1 MGWTA
6 WGCSGSHALVR
17 ALLPARSQSGSGGPQ
32 EAGRADGRTR
42 GGDRA
47 LEQGRGGGPETPPNS
62 GRERSLSPRGQDR
75 GRWVGALSSARGA
88 TEARV
93 PEEEEVAR
101 KLQAKH
107 LSKGPRKQSLL
118 ELGGLFLSGKEKG
131 CFRDWENQTA
141 TSDCLPQNIIK
152 KKTFTSSHLPPAPET
167 GLFNRRRG

>member
-6 WGCSGSHALVR
+6 WAYSGSHALVR
-17 ALLPARSQSGSGGPQ
+17 ALLPARSQTGSGGPQ

-47 LEQGRGGGPETPPNS
+47 LEQGRGGGPETPPSS

-93 PEEEEVAR
+93 PEEER
-101 KLQAKH
+101 
-107 LSKGPRKQSLL
+107 GR
-118 ELGGLFLSGKEKG
+118 EKTT
-131 CFRDWENQTA
+131 CKAPFKRT
-141 TSDCLPQNIIK
+141 
-152 KKTFTSSHLPPAPET
+152 KKTIASGIGKSVLKRERGGVLQRLGKPNRDFRLSPSKYYQKQNVHLFPPSSSP
-167 GLFNRRRG
+167 